1 VQSAGARRAARTD
14 GGMQLKRS
22 VSAATLAAALAI
34 VACTSGGGGSP
45 SPTGTAGTPT
55 GSPTGGATQ
64 SPQANIPAA
73 VCVGEATTY
82 LDWLNG
88 DFQPDEHDPPAEP
101 GDTAGDLLETIQER
115 GVLRVATDANYEP
128 QSFRNP
134 DGTWAGFDI
143 DVAAEIAERLGVE
156 VEYQHQEWDIIT
168 AGSWAERWDI
178 SVGSM
183 TITTPRKD
191 LFSFSQPYYYTPAYL
206 AASERSGVTST
217 DDLPFELPDGATAVT
232 RPTDANCIEEIEAG
246 RTEFDLVITSG
257 TVIDA
262 AVAAD
267 SPIVKI
273 GEPIYIENLAVAIDA
288 AGPDHDGLLYEID
301 RIIGEMHADGTLTE
315 LSEEWFEGEDLTQ
328 DPSGG

>member
-1 VQSAGARRAARTD
+1 MNRW
-14 GGMQLKRS
+14 RS
-22 VSAATLAAALAI
+22 LAVLPATLL
-34 VACTSGGGGSP
+34 VLGACQGGGAEI
-45 SPTGTAGTPT
+45 T
-55 GSPTGGATQ
+55 
-64 SPQANIPAA
+64 NA

-82 LDWLNG
+82 FDWLNG
-88 DFQPDEHDPPAEP
+88 DFQPDEQDAIEQPA
-101 GDTAGDLLETIQER
+101 DTSGDLLETIQEA

-134 DGTWAGFDI
+134 DDSWAGFDI
-143 DVAAEIAERLGVE
+143 DVAAEIADRLGVD

-168 AGSWAERWDI
+168 AGNWNERWDI

-183 TITTPRKD
+183 TITTDRKD
-191 LFSFSQPYYYTPAYL
+191 LFSFAQPYYYTPAYL
-206 AASERSGVTST
+206 AASERSGVTAT
-217 DDLPFELPDGATAVT
+217 DELDFELPEGGEAVT

-262 AVAAD
+262 AVASE

-273 GEPIYIENLAVAIDA
+273 GDPIYTEDLAVAVDK
-288 AGPDHDGLLYEID
+288 AGPPHAALLYEID
-301 RIIGEMHADGTLTE
+301 RIIGEMHEDGTLTR
-315 LSEEWFEGEDLTQ
+315 LSEEWFEGADLTQ

>member
-1 VQSAGARRAARTD
+1 MHTKRRFAIPVVAMLLLAACQSGT
-14 GGMQLKRS
+14 GSSGS
-22 VSAATLAAALAI
+22 PEGSSAASGSAA
-34 VACTSGGGGSP
+34 P
-45 SPTGTAGTPT
+45 SEAETADIT
-55 GSPTGGATQ
+55 
-64 SPQANIPAA
+64 NV

-88 DFQPDEHDPPAEP
+88 EFLPDTQDTITEPA
-101 GDTAGDLLETIQER
+101 DTTGDLLETIQDR

-134 DGTWAGFDI
+134 DGSWAGFDI
-143 DVAAEIAERLGVE
+143 EVAAAIAEGLGVD

-168 AGSWAERWDI
+168 AGNWSERWDI

-191 LFSFSQPYYYTPAYL
+191 LFSFTQPYYYTPAFL
-206 AASERSGVTST
+206 GASERSGVTDTSQ
-217 DDLPFELPDGATAVT
+217 LAFELPEGGEATT

-262 AVAAD
+262 AALAG

-273 GEPIYIENLAVAIDA
+273 GEPIFTENLAVAIDKE
-288 AGPDHDGLLYEID
+288 GPAHDALLYEID
-301 RIIGEMHADGTLTE
+301 RIIGEMHADGSLTE
-315 LSEEWFEGEDLTQ
+315 LSQEFFDGEDLTQ